1 MAKIAAT
8 VILYYPDQHTYTNIL
23 SYIDQVEIL
32 YVLDNSEISYREMI
46 EMLLPKSKV
55 QYIHD
60 GVNKGIAFRLNQAA
74 LLAIQ
79 AGFDLLLTMDQ
90 DSSFEKEVLVTYF
103 NCIENSAGKNKVA
116 MYGLQSEGKDNS
128 ILSCASHEATQLIT
142 SGSVVNLSIYK
153 EINGFDENLF
163 IDGVDLE
170 YCYRSIL
177 AGFSIIKLDHL
188 YLHHKLGNISYHR
201 SLKNFKL
208 TSRTFHSPIRIYY
221 MVRNYLYLK
230 SKYQHYFKD
239 EMKIQRKDLGI
250 RIKNNLLYGNN
261 RFPLLKY
268 IYKAFIDYKK
278 NNMGKILVS
287 AKEMS
292 SVH

>member
-1 MAKIAAT
+1 MPKIAAT

-32 YVLDNSEISYREMI
+32 YILDNSERSSREMI
-46 EMLLPKSKV
+46 EMLLTKSNV

-60 GVNKGIAFRLNQAA
+60 GVNKGIASRLNQAA
-74 LLAIQ
+74 NLAIQ
-79 AGFDLLLTMDQ
+79 AGCDLLLTMDQ
-90 DSSFEKEVLVTYF
+90 DSSFEKDTLLTYF
-103 NCIENSAGKNKVA
+103 NCIENYAGKNKVA
-116 MYGLQSEGKDNS
+116 MYGLQSEGKDNAM
-128 ILSCASHEATQLIT
+128 LSCTSHEATQLIT

-153 EINGFDENLF
+153 ELNGFDENLF

-177 AGFSIIKLDHL
+177 AGYSILKFDHL

-221 MVRNYLYLK
+221 MVRNHLYLK
-230 SKYQHYFKD
+230 SKYQHNFED
-239 EMKIQRKDLGI
+239 EMKLQRKDLVI

-261 RFPLLKY
+261 RLSLLKY
-268 IYKAFIDYKK
+268 IYKAFVDYKK

-287 AKEMS
+287 AKK
-292 SVH
+292 